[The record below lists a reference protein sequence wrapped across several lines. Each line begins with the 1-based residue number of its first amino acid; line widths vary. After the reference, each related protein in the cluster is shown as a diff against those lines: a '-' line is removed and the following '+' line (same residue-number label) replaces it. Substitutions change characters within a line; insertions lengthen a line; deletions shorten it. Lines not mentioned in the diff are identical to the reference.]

1 MKAWNSKKKTKHTTK
16 IKWKLCIFNYFPFEK
31 SSKKKS
37 YADFIFGEEPMTQKR
52 YF

>member
-1 MKAWNSKKKTKHTTK
+1 MKAFNRPRKEKHTTK
-16 IKWKLCIFNYFPFEK
+16 IKWKLCVFDYFTFSK

-37 YADFIFGEEPMTQKR
+37 YTDDLFGDDPIVHKR

>member
-1 MKAWNSKKKTKHTTK
+1 MKAWNKKNKTKHTTK
-16 IKWKLCIFNYFPFEK
+16 IKWKLCVFDYFTFSK

-37 YADFIFGEEPMTQKR
+37 YCDDIFFDEPIVHKR